1 MQNIVKP
8 SDIEIIGPSP
18 LKLLGTM
25 GLGALGMTAG
35 MAMLSVGLFGLDW
48 LRSSG
53 WMFVAAVAAV
63 ACCAFLGALLGR
75 RPRVEIG
82 PEGFVARPLVG
93 GKTRRWSDVDGDFVQ
108 IKVGFGRGVGYRLTR
123 AFKESAGIKP
133 TTLFAGN
140 DEAISGAF
148 VVPVGRLVE
157 LLNQAKARAAGAST
171 DRT

>member
-1 MQNIVKP
+1 MSS
-8 SDIEIIGPSP
+8 SDIETVGPSP

-25 GLGALGMTAG
+25 GLGGLGMTAG
-35 MAMLSVGLFGLDW
+35 MAMLSVGLFGLNW

-53 WMFVAAVAAV
+53 WMFVAVVAAV
-63 ACCAFLGALLGR
+63 AGCAFLAALLGR

-82 PEGFVARPLVG
+82 PDGFVVRPLFG
-93 GKTRRWSDVDGDFVQ
+93 GKTRRWSAIDGDFVE

-148 VVPVGRLVE
+148 AVPIGRLVE
-157 LLNQAKARAAGAST
+157 LLNQAKVRAAGATT